1 MVTKSG
7 SVVNRVGNINLICKL
22 MLPKS
27 RCKPATQD
35 EAILGFHLLHLY
47 VKRLIVR
54 VLPA

>member
-7 SVVNRVGNINLICKL
+7 WVVNRVGNINLICKL